1 MKQVAKVFSKIPE
14 KLDSKTKIIGTHSG
28 QFHADECLAC
38 ALLSMTKEFENSI
51 IVRSREPEILA
62 QCHIQVDVGGKYE
75 PLKYLFDHHQKGF
88 EETFPNY
95 KTKLSSAGLIYKF
108 FFFLNFKI

>member
-14 KLDSKTKIIGTHSG
+14 KIDPNFKIIGTHSG

-38 ALLSMTKEFENSI
+38 ALLSLTTEFENSI
-51 IVRSREPEILA
+51 IVRSRDTEVLSK
-62 QCHIQVDVGGKYE
+62 CDIQVDVGGKYE

-88 EETFPNY
+88 EETFPNFN
-95 KTKLSSAGLIYKF
+95 TKLSSAGLIYK
-108 FFFLNFKI
+108 